1 MRKRRALRATLLA
14 ALALVG
20 CARCGGP
27 PSSPPERFLA
37 GSSAVAVIVPRLS
50 AVQEQAAAL
59 LATAATF
66 PAAADL
72 AEVLPALRAQLG
84 FDPLQPPAAA
94 EAGLDPERGLA
105 VAFAPGQPPLLVLPA
120 RDPDRLAATVAR
132 LAADRLGAR
141 RREVVSAGGR
151 DVVTFRTASGPPAVS
166 LLALGKT
173 VLVATGADGPA
184 RLAAAAALPEDSS
197 LLRSAPFAAARAA
210 LGPTPV
216 ALAFAPPGSP
226 GLARLP
232 LARDGAAIGLAGS
245 RSRLTARAALLLP
258 AERAAAWKAALAPG
272 PAAAVELPALPADA
286 FLVARLS
293 GDPAAVLRRLLDA
306 EPAAAAA
313 LARAGLDRERDLLA
327 PLAPGAAAALVLAPT
342 FEVAAVSR
350 GAAELRAQDPFRSA
364 QLALALFVKDEAQAK
379 AALERLARAAP
390 VLGMKSEP
398 LARAGGRP
406 AFRFSRGAAALEVA
420 LDGHRLLLGGGP
432 GRLEALLAGAGPAY
446 APPTEAAR
454 AALGPDTTG
463 AVLDFG
469 QLVKSFRALPAEAYG
484 SGPDAFVM
492 RSLAERVVDPAARL
506 AAAAL
511 RLELSE
517 SAAVLELVVDARP
530 VPEAGP

>member
-151 DVVTFRTASGPPAVS
+151 EVVTFRTASGPPAVS
-166 LLALGKT
+166 LLALGRT

-197 LLRSAPFAAARAA
+197 LLRSATFAAARAA

-245 RSRLTARAALLLP
+245 RSRLTARAALLLT

-306 EPAAAAA
+306 EPAAAA

-364 QLALALFVKDEAQAK
+364 QLALALFVKDQAQAK

-390 VLGMKSEP
+390 VRGMKSEP
-398 LARAGGRP
+398 LAP
-406 AFRFSRGAAALEVA
+406 
-420 LDGHRLLLGGGP
+420 
-432 GRLEALLAGAGPAY
+432 
-446 APPTEAAR
+446 
-454 AALGPDTTG
+454 
-463 AVLDFG
+463 
-469 QLVKSFRALPAEAYG
+469 
-484 SGPDAFVM
+484 
-492 RSLAERVVDPAARL
+492 
-506 AAAAL
+506 
-511 RLELSE
+511 
-517 SAAVLELVVDARP
+517 
-530 VPEAGP
+530 